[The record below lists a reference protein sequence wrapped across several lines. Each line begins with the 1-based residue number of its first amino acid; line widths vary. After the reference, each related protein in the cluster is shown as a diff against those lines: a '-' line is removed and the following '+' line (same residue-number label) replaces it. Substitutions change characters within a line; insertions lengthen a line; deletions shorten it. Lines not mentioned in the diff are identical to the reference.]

1 MASVRSPRSKLGY
14 VRCAPGFEISGKR
27 SPRRSRDKAT
37 VNPLLSMLL
46 LHLPYV
52 CTRFIWKLVARKDT
66 CPIWILLWASAGSRA
81 AAIQSAEP
89 GYLWPRISFQG
100 SPRIKSDSNGT
111 THSDW
116 FADTFLRVCVCMF
129 LRFALFEET
138 RAFVKNFPLNLFPH
152 WSLLYS
158 KSAYILFQHNIQT
171 RKCMKQISE
180 RACERKYVL
189 VTTFRRWDINSYP
202 NSICSDIFVT

>member
-14 VRCAPGFEISGKR
+14 VRCAPGFEISGQR
-27 SPRRSRDKAT
+27 SSRRSRDKAT

-52 CTRFIWKLVARKDT
+52 CTCFIWKLVARKDT

-89 GYLWPRISFQG
+89 GYLWPRTSFQG

-116 FADTFLRVCVCMF
+116 FADTFPRVCVCVCF
-129 LRFALFEET
+129 WGSYCSKRHVPSLKIFHWIFFPPDLCFTQSQRISYSNIIYK
-138 RAFVKNFPLNLFPH
+138 RANL
-152 WSLLYS
+152 WN
-158 KSAYILFQHNIQT
+158 K
-171 RKCMKQISE
+171 
-180 RACERKYVL
+180 
-189 VTTFRRWDINSYP
+189 
-202 NSICSDIFVT
+202 